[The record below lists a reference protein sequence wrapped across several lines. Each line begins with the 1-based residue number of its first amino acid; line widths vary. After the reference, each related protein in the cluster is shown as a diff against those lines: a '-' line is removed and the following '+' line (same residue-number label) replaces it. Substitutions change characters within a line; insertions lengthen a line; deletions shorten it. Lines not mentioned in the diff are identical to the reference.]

1 MSSGAEPGKLHKR
14 LYRIYYTTYDENLH
28 RKVLEA
34 LTSRF
39 NVTPREIKSTVLPE
53 FRFLELSLEKEGL
66 EAELRQLVAEIV
78 KSQYVKVDW
87 IDTSR

>member
-53 FRFLELSLEKEGL
+53 FRFLELPLEKEGL

-87 IDTSR
+87 IDTSS

>member
-1 MSSGAEPGKLHKR
+1 
-14 LYRIYYTTYDENLH
+14 
-28 RKVLEA
+28 
-34 LTSRF
+34 
-39 NVTPREIKSTVLPE
+39 VLPE
-53 FRFLELSLEKEGL
+53 FRFLELPLEKEGL